1 MDFSNKN
8 ILVCGMAQ
16 SGIAAAK
23 LIKKHHGIVVLQDK
37 KEEAALEDVI
47 SSLAG
52 SGISILTGK
61 NPESVD
67 RFDLIVLSPGVP
79 ADLPF
84 LTEAEAKG
92 IPVIS
97 EIELGYLFCKAPIAA
112 ITGTNGK
119 TTTTALLGEILK
131 SFNSKTFV
139 VGNIGNAI
147 SNEVEKMDEDSFC
160 VCELSSFQLEK
171 IKDFRPQVSA
181 VLNITPDHL
190 DRHKTMENYINI
202 KERIFL
208 NQNKDDYLILN
219 YEDEACRK
227 MAEKTSAK
235 VFFFSSERSLE
246 EGIYLKDDTI
256 YINAM
261 GIEEA
266 IIHVDELKIFGLHNY
281 ENAMA
286 ASMMAICMGASLQY
300 VAEGLRNFKA
310 VEHRI
315 EFVKTIKGV
324 DFFNDS
330 KGTNPDSSIKAI
342 QAMKKPAVLIGG
354 GYDKNADYTEWIH
367 NFPGK
372 IKALV
377 LIGQTADKIANV
389 CKEQGFY
396 NITKAET
403 LEEAVLISFS
413 KAEAGEAVLLS
424 PACAS
429 WGMFDN
435 YEQRGRLFKEYVLA
449 IENNL

>member
-16 SGIAAAK
+16 SGVAAAK
-23 LIKKHHGIVVLQDK
+23 LIKSHNGNVVLQDK
-37 KEEAALEDVI
+37 KDASELKEVI
-47 SSLAG
+47 SSLSG
-52 SGISILTGK
+52 SGINILTGE
-61 NPESVD
+61 NPETTEG
-67 RFDLIVLSPGVP
+67 FDFIVLSPGVP

-84 LTEAEAKG
+84 LKAAEEKG

-131 SFNSKTFV
+131 SYNPKTFV

-147 SNEVEKMDEDSFC
+147 SNEAERMDEGSFC

-171 IKDFRPQVSA
+171 IKDFRPHVSA

-219 YEDEACRK
+219 YEDEVCRK

-235 VFFFSSERSLE
+235 VFFFSSKRSLS
-246 EGIYLKDDTI
+246 EGIFLKNDI
-256 YINAM
+256 ICINAL
-261 GIEEA
+261 GSKEEV
-266 IIHVDELKIFGLHNY
+266 INVDELKIFGVHNY

-286 ASMMAICMGASLQY
+286 ASMMAACMGVPLKCIGE
-300 VAEGLRNFKA
+300 VLKNFKA

-342 QAMKKPAVLIGG
+342 QAMKKPTVLIGG
-354 GYDKNADYTEWIH
+354 GYDKNADYTEWIQ
-367 NFPGK
+367 NFSGK
-372 IKALV
+372 IKELV
-377 LIGQTADKIANV
+377 LIGETADKIEKA

-396 NITKAET
+396 NITRAKT
-403 LEEAVLISFS
+403 LEEAVDISFS
-413 KAEAGEAVLLS
+413 KAEEGEAILLS

-435 YEQRGRLFKEYVLA
+435 YEQRGRLFKEYALSLS
-449 IENNL
+449 N